1 MSALRTLEITVGSG
15 RTRPQGKRVIVEGH
29 NLVLALRKTLA
40 ELPSWQE
47 QWWCGSAFRA
57 DYRRESNWDRSDL
70 VGVDLDYRD
79 DAGSHAVVPD
89 EFQDRLGTR
98 RLPLPGNLA
107 HRTPRGYRVV
117 FVLDQPVRD
126 LATWRHSSRGAAAL
140 ISSSLVAHR
149 LGAGPGLGR
158 KAGLSVDQ
166 GASTDP
172 ARLWW
177 GPKAIVNGERR
188 DAEVLVLRAGP
199 FSVEMLSTFSRA
211 AARPACPA
219 RPRPPTG
226 AASRYGVAVLRNA
239 CERVEGAVP
248 GDRHETLKRRA
259 RLVAGYIAG
268 GEIDEDL
275 AFDCLLKAAVAAG
288 LPECEARAVITWAIE
303 HGKQE
308 PLAAPRW
315 GGRR

>member
-15 RTRPQGKRVIVEGH
+15 RTRPQGERVIVEGH
-29 NLVLALRKTLA
+29 NLVLALRKTLGG
-40 ELPSWQE
+40 LPPWQE
-47 QWWCGSAFRA
+47 QWWCGSAFKT
-57 DYRRESNWDRSDL
+57 DYRRERNWESSDL

-79 DAGSHAVVPD
+79 DDGRHAAVPD
-89 EFQDRLGTR
+89 EFQERLGTR
-98 RLPLPGNLA
+98 RPLLPGNLV

-117 FVLDQPVRD
+117 FILDQPVRD
-126 LATWRHSSRGAAAL
+126 LATWRRAARGAAAL

-149 LGAGPGLGR
+149 LCSGPTLGR
-158 KAGLSVDQ
+158 KAGLSIDR

-188 DAEVLVLRAGP
+188 DAEVLVLKAGL
-199 FSVEMLSTFSRA
+199 FSVEMLSAFGRA
-211 AARPACPA
+211 AAQPA
-219 RPRPPTG
+219 RPARTRPPVG

-239 CERVEGAVP
+239 CEQVEGAVP

-259 RLVAGYIAG
+259 RLVAGYVAG

-275 AFDCLLKAAVAAG
+275 AFDCLLNAAMAAG
-288 LPECEARAVITWAIE
+288 LPECEARAVLTWAIE